1 MAMKIDSKKLV
12 GARHAV
18 SIFEA
23 DEMAGAATVR
33 GAKARNVNAADLAQ
47 PGRPQALHA
56 FHPEF
61 PPHFDDLAHSQKTVH
76 VPMSEFHL
84 IVAQMTPDSCPHTS
98 RTECAAEIDVIPWD
112 KWVNPQP
119 SDGQIAAP
127 LQSDNKCVRACFI
140 CRLELPEFEVP
151 ILPVR

>member
-1 MAMKIDSKKLV
+1 MAIKIDSKKLV
-12 GARHAV
+12 GARHAD

-23 DEMAGAATVR
+23 YEMAGAATVR

-47 PGRPQALHA
+47 PCGPKALHT
-56 FHPEF
+56 FLSVF

-98 RTECAAEIDVIPWD
+98 RTERAAEIDVIYPGI
-112 KWVNPQP
+112 N
-119 SDGQIAAP
+119 G
-127 LQSDNKCVRACFI
+127 
-140 CRLELPEFEVP
+140 
-151 ILPVR
+151 